1 MIARIWKGRIKPENK
16 DVYVAYVHDTGV
28 ANYRS
33 TDGNRGSM
41 ITTRRTGDVTEIMVV
56 SLWDSYDAIKKFAGE
71 DFERAVY
78 YPEDEKYLLDFP
90 ERSEHYDV
98 AEQGLYFNV

>member
-1 MIARIWKGRIKPENK
+1 MIARIWTGKIRPENAE
-16 DVYVAYVHDTGV
+16 VYVAYVHDTGI

-33 TDGNRGSM
+33 TEGNRGSM
-41 ITTRRTGDVTEIMVV
+41 ILTRRTDDVTEIVV
-56 SLWDSYDAIKKFAGE
+56 ISLWDSYESIKKFAGE

-90 ERSEHYDV
+90 ERSEHYEV
-98 AEQGLYFNV
+98 EAQGLHFDV